1 MDFFLGLKVRFKTPA
16 LSPKKTF
23 QNNRDLI
30 SIPKESWGAEKLES
44 DQDSSR
50 LDDSEV
56 DSQLKQSGED
66 LELKESESGN
76 MFII

>member
-1 MDFFLGLKVRFKTPA
+1 M
-16 LSPKKTF
+16 SPKKTITV

-50 LDDSEV
+50 IDGSSEG
-56 DSQLKQSGED
+56 SSRIKPTE
-66 LELKESESGN
+66 EESELPEPESGD
-76 MFII
+76 